1 MVSRYSVVWC
11 DDPARHFS
19 ITHRQSDVAYVLMQG
34 YRVGEIAERL
44 NLSTGTA
51 RMHVKNL
58 HVRLGTRNLHSLA
71 LWCWEHRE
79 CCLRNSPHELLPADE
94 LPVNIATRVPTVA
107 SVG

>member
-1 MVSRYSVVWC
+1 MR
-11 DDPARHFS
+11 
-19 ITHRQSDVAYVLMQG
+19 G

-79 CCLRNSPHELLPADE
+79 CCLRDNYSAAPSVDE
-94 LPVNIATRVPTVA
+94 VPVKVRESKRATPRL
-107 SVG
+107 G